1 MKKNTPADIELVLLD
16 VDGVLTD
23 GKITYSDSGEQIKSF
38 DSKDG
43 LGIRL
48 LMKSGIQVGIIT
60 ARKSKALEHRCKN
73 LKIDLLLD
81 GIRDKAKGLEQM
93 TRITGIKPEKTAY
106 VGDDLLDL
114 PIMKRV
120 GLPICVADACK
131 DVKKHSQMITVNK
144 GGSGAVREIAETILQ
159 AKGVWEDL
167 LAQYL
172 S

>member
-1 MKKNTPADIELVLLD
+1 MINKLAAIELVLLD

-60 ARKSKALEHRCKN
+60 ARKSKALKHRCQN
-73 LKIDLLLD
+73 LKIELLLE
-81 GIRDKAKGLEQM
+81 GIRNKAEGLEKISKQ
-93 TRITGIKPEKTAY
+93 TGISPENTAY

-120 GLPICVADACK
+120 GLAICVADACN
-131 DVKKHSQMITVNK
+131 DVKNHSHIITENN
-144 GGSGAVREIAETILQ
+144 GGCGAVREISESILK
-159 AKGVWEDL
+159 AKGLWDNIL
-167 LAQYL
+167 TQYL

>member
-1 MKKNTPADIELVLLD
+1 MKDKLASIKLVLLD

-23 GKITYSDSGEQIKSF
+23 GKITYSDAGEQIKSF

-60 ARKSKALEHRCKN
+60 ARKSDALAHRCKN
-73 LKIDLLLD
+73 LKLELVLE
-81 GIRDKAKGLEQM
+81 GVRDKAKGLELM
-93 TRITGIKPEKTAY
+93 LEKTGLSADQTAY

-114 PIMKRV
+114 PIMTRV
-120 GLPICVADACK
+120 GLPVCVADACK
-131 DVKKHSQMITVNK
+131 DVKEHSEIITKNN
-144 GGSGAVREIAETILQ
+144 GGNGAVREFCEMVLKS
-159 AKGVWEDL
+159 KGLWDKIIE
-167 LAQYL
+167 QYV